1 MTAEIKAMPRP
12 ATMLEKYTDSQ
23 IHDAAHEM
31 EAMGGH
37 FAAAIAAA
45 YFYADSHN
53 KPLLLQT
60 FGHLFER
67 FISTEDNAKQN

>member
-1 MTAEIKAMPRP
+1 MTAGTNNIKAMPRP
-12 ATMLEKYTDSQ
+12 VSILDKYTDTQ
-23 IHDAAHEM
+23 ILEAAHEM
-31 EAMGGH
+31 TALGGH

-67 FISTEDNAKQN
+67 FIKEEVQ